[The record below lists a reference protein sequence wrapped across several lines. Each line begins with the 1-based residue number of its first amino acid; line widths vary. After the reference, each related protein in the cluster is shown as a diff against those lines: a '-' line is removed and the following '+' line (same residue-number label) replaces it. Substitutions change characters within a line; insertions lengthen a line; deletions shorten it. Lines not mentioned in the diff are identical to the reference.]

1 MGGTEGDPNPANFRM
16 RVHGLVKKPLELDY
30 QGLLRL
36 PQTEQTCDVHC
47 VTTWSMLDSQWIGVQ
62 VAHLAELAGVQSDVR
77 HVIFEANAGYTAN
90 VPLAEAIAPN
100 VLVAHRHSGD
110 PLGVPHGAPVRAL
123 VPDLYFWK
131 SAKWLTGIRCPAE
144 AAATEPRVR
153 QAVGRSKARLQWRP
167 LVRSFHRDA
176 GYVAVGLT
184 VVYALSGLAV
194 NHVKD
199 WDPNFRNYRAVHEL
213 RTPLPANDDVAA
225 RQVLDRLG
233 IQGQPLSATRYAPDQ
248 LDIRLPNRVIVANP
262 QTGRVVVEEQKSR
275 FFLRVANWL
284 HLNRGKKAWTLVAD
298 LYAVGLLLLALSG
311 MFMLP
316 GKNGLLGRGAVLI
329 LAGIAVPVLYVVL
342 SGGPPPPSR
351 APSTSPGAQ
360 AAEAAR

>member
-1 MGGTEGDPNPANFRM
+1 MDSVPPADAA
-16 RVHGLVKKPLELDY
+16 PT
-30 QGLLRL
+30 
-36 PQTEQTCDVHC
+36 QT
-47 VTTWSMLDSQWIGVQ
+47 
-62 VAHLAELAGVQSDVR
+62 
-77 HVIFEANAGYTAN
+77 
-90 VPLAEAIAPN
+90 
-100 VLVAHRHSGD
+100 
-110 PLGVPHGAPVRAL
+110 RAR
-123 VPDLYFWK
+123 P
-131 SAKWLTGIRCPAE
+131 
-144 AAATEPRVR
+144 AAA
-153 QAVGRSKARLQWRP
+153 RSKARFQWRP

-199 WDPNFRNYRAVHEL
+199 WDPNFHNYRSVHEL
-213 RTPLPANDDVAA
+213 RTPLPADDTTAA

-248 LDIRLPNRVIVANP
+248 LDIRLPDRVIIANP
-262 QTGRVVVEEQKSR
+262 QTGRVVVEGQKSR
-275 FFLRVANWL
+275 FFLRAANWL
-284 HLNRGKKAWTLVAD
+284 HLNRGKKAWTLMAD

-311 MFMLP
+311 IFMLP

-351 APSTSPGAQ
+351 VPSTSPSAQ
-360 AAEAAR
+360 TAEAVR